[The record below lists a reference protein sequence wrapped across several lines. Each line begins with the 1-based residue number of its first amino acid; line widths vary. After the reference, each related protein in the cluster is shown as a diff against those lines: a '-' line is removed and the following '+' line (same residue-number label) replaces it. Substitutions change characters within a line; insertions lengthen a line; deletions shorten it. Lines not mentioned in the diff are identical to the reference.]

1 MARAEMFRPIRR
13 RPAPPEAAAAPP
25 AASGDSIES
34 GPGRGSR
41 VGTHPVTNTSPPGP
55 PPASA
60 GDAREQAWL
69 AMLELV
75 VAETGWPDA

>member
-1 MARAEMFRPIRR
+1 MFRPIRR
-13 RPAPPEAAAAPP
+13 RPALPEVTATPL

-34 GPGRGSR
+34 GPGRDSR

-55 PPASA
+55 PPAPA
-60 GDAREQAWL
+60 GDEREQAWL

-75 VAETGWPDA
+75 FAETGWPDA